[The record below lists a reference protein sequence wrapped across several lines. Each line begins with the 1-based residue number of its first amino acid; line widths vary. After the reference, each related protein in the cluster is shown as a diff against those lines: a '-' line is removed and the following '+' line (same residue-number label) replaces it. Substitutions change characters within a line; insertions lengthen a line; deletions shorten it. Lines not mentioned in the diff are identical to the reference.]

1 VQRVKRVSH
10 AVERKKR
17 WRVKVVAIDPAKYP
31 VFRDD
36 PSHPFSGMEPGR
48 RLEEIVSFCGTL
60 WARACEEAAR
70 KSTRNGRPS
79 EAA

>member
-1 VQRVKRVSH
+1 VKRVKH

-17 WRVKVVAIDPAKYP
+17 LRLRVVAIVPAMYP
-31 VFRDD
+31 LFRDD
-36 PSHPFSGMEPGR
+36 PSHPFSGMEPDR
-48 RLEEIVSFCGTL
+48 RLEEIVSFCGAL

-70 KSTRNGRPS
+70 KSKKKGRPS

>member
-1 VQRVKRVSH
+1 VQRVKRVNH

-17 WRVKVVAIDPAKYP
+17 WKLRVVAIDPFRYP
-31 VFRDD
+31 SYKDD
-36 PSHPFSGMEPGR
+36 PRHPFSGMEPER
-48 RLEEIVSFCGTL
+48 RLEEIVSFCGSL

-70 KSTRNGRPS
+70 KSTKNGRPS